1 MIISDST
8 VAAVSTPRA
17 AGGISV
23 IRISGD
29 NAFEIADRIF
39 TPLSSKKKPSE
50 MEGYTCAYGK
60 IHTSDGDELDDGVIT
75 IFRAPRSY
83 TGEDVAEISCHGGIF
98 ITEKV
103 LRAIYDCGAVPAPGG
118 EFTKRAFING
128 KLSLTQ
134 AEAVMDII
142 SAEGNASHRR
152 ALNVREGMLYKKI
165 HGCSE
170 RLLHLLGEIGA
181 WIDYPEDDIPEV
193 DDDNM
198 CAELSDILSELE
210 KIRRAYDNTRILKAG
225 IDTVIA
231 GKPNVGKRRRQKH
244 PYESAQWL

>member
-60 IHTSDGDELDDGVIT
+60 IHTSEGDELDDGVIT

-170 RLLHLLGEIGA
+170 RLLHLL
-181 WIDYPEDDIPEV
+181 
-193 DDDNM
+193 
-198 CAELSDILSELE
+198 
-210 KIRRAYDNTRILKAG
+210 
-225 IDTVIA
+225 
-231 GKPNVGKRRRQKH
+231 
-244 PYESAQWL
+244 

>member
-103 LRAIYDCGAVPAPGG
+103 LRAMYDCGAVPAPGG
-118 EFTKRAFING
+118 EF
-128 KLSLTQ
+128 
-134 AEAVMDII
+134 
-142 SAEGNASHRR
+142 
-152 ALNVREGMLYKKI
+152 
-165 HGCSE
+165 
-170 RLLHLLGEIGA
+170 
-181 WIDYPEDDIPEV
+181 
-193 DDDNM
+193 
-198 CAELSDILSELE
+198 
-210 KIRRAYDNTRILKAG
+210 
-225 IDTVIA
+225 
-231 GKPNVGKRRRQKH
+231 
-244 PYESAQWL
+244 